1 MEMQLKKEPL
11 SYLEPVVCSGR
22 ELEQTQQIRLPEGM
36 PDIGKVLGV
45 WGQSVLRSKEWRADG
60 VSVSGGVLV
69 WVLYAPEDGSQP
81 RALDGWIGFQG
92 KWDLPEGSPDGT
104 VLVQPIVRTLDAR
117 SVSPRKLL
125 VRAGLGISCMALCR
139 REAEYS
145 VAGELPEDV
154 LLRREQRPLRLYAE
168 AGEKG
173 FVLEDNLPLSGEGS
187 GKIVSCTAQCLLTDR
202 KVVGDKLAF
211 RGSTEVHGLFLTE
224 EGMPVSRHFTLPFS
238 QLIQLE
244 KAYGSDGE
252 ADISFCITNLETE
265 NDAEGQTRLK
275 LGITAQYAISDVTN
289 LELLT
294 DAYSPHR
301 EVKLS
306 WDTVDVCAILDR
318 QRGHSSAGGCGQ
330 CAGPV
335 WHVGRAC
342 LGPDGGRHP
351 PGGFRLRPAALPAG
365 GKPERRIAALAGN
378 LCAPCLGRRKACCNG
393 LPGYA
398 ASAESRCRAADRRLR
413 LLPDS
418 SWREG
423 HSSGKRHRAGRA
435 PAKADRQPLS
445 DSAQS
450 RGAGPVDPGENSR
463 LHRGGHPGGQPIG
476 GRTGK
481 GENDSDPG
489 RLMPVDCCG

>member
-60 VSVSGGVLV
+60 VSISGGVLV

-104 VLVQPIVRTLDAR
+104 VLVQPIVRTLDAQ

-173 FVLEDNLPLSGEGS
+173 FVLEDNLPLSGEGT

-318 QRGHSSAGGCGQ
+318 RWETVSADTALPEDADNALDLFGMWEE
-330 CAGPV
+330 PV
-335 WHVGRAC
+335 WDRTEEGI
-342 LGPDGGRHP
+342 
-351 PGGFRLRPAALPAG
+351 RLEASGSAQLLYRQGESLNAALLHWQGTCALPAREDGRLAVTAFQGTQPQLNPAAGQLTGGCAFCLTVLG
-365 GKPERRIAALAGN
+365 GKGIHQVSAIE
-378 LCAPCLGRRKACCNG
+378 LGELQPKQTDSPS
-393 LPGYA
+393 LIL
-398 ASAESRCRAADRRLR
+398 CRAGEQDLWTLAKTHGSTVEAILEANQ
-413 LLPDS
+413 L
-418 SWREG
+418 EG
-423 HSSGKRHRAGRA
+423 EPEKE
-435 PAKADRQPLS
+435 KMILI
-445 DSAQS
+445 
-450 RGAGPVDPGENSR
+450 PVG
-463 LHRGGHPGGQPIG
+463 
-476 GRTGK
+476 
-481 GENDSDPG
+481 
-489 RLMPVDCCG
+489 